1 MKKQVKYVF
10 ITGGVVSSLG
20 KGVTS
25 ASLALLLK
33 SRGYRV
39 FMQKLDPYLNV
50 DPGTMSPY
58 QHGEVFVTDDG
69 AETDLDLGHYERF
82 AGVTCSKASNYTSG
96 RIYSAVLAR
105 ERAGGYLGGTVQVVP
120 HITDEIKAAIRSAG
134 EAHGD
139 EPAPD
144 IVLCEI
150 GGVSGD
156 IESLPFLEAARQFR
170 FEEGEENTCFVH
182 LTLVPYLKA
191 AGELKTKPS
200 QHSVGMLR
208 NIGIIPDILVCRT
221 EMTIPEEHLKKLA
234 MFCNVKRECVIE
246 EKDVA
251 DSVYAVPRELR
262 EQGLDEQVLRQ
273 VRLDLWPIKHTVWDT
288 LVRKA
293 TQPKKRC
300 RIALVGKYISIRD
313 AYKSVH
319 EALQHAGMAN
329 DCKVEVVPI
338 EAEEFHDLFKRVG
351 VKSSSSRKVANN
363 SSLELQLKTPTNSID
378 GILVPGG
385 FGARGVE
392 GKIAAIKYARE
403 KKIPFL
409 GICLGMQCTVIE
421 YARDV
426 LGWKDANSTEFDENT
441 THPVIDLMEE
451 QRGVTQKGGTMR
463 LGAYPCVLKK
473 DSLADKLYSHKEHKE
488 HKVFVDF
495 ASFAA
500 KNTTVISERHRHRYE
515 FANDTKAQKAI
526 EAAGLVASG
535 LSPDGK
541 LVEIVELPGHPYF
554 IAAQFHPEFKSRPTI
569 PHPLFNG
576 LVKAALKNGKRGTGN
591 GERIPRA
598 KRVAE
603 GDALAGVGTGKRE

>member
-1 MKKQVKYVF
+1 MNKPVKYIF

-33 SRGYRV
+33 SRGYNV

-82 AGVTCSKASNYTSG
+82 AGVTCTKASNFTSG

-134 EAHGD
+134 AHD
-139 EPAPD
+139 CD

-170 FEEGEENTCFVH
+170 FEEGAENTCFVH

-200 QHSVGMLR
+200 QHSVGQLR

-221 EMTIPEEHLKKLA
+221 EMPIPEEHMQKLA

-246 EKDVA
+246 EQDVT

-262 EQGLDEQVLRQ
+262 KQGLDEQVLRQ
-273 VRLDLWPIKHTVWDT
+273 LHLDIWPVKHTVWDS

-293 TQPKKRC
+293 TTPRKRC
-300 RIALVGKYISIRD
+300 RIALVGKYIAIRD
-313 AYKSVH
+313 AYKSIH
-319 EALQHAGMAN
+319 EALQHAGMAK
-329 DCKVEVVPI
+329 DCRVEVVPM
-338 EAEEFHDLFKRVG
+338 EAEELADAKGRTGNGKLLNG
-351 VKSSSSRKVANN
+351 
-363 SSLELQLKTPTNSID
+363 ID

-385 FGARGVE
+385 FGSRGVE
-392 GKIAAIKYARE
+392 GKIAAIRYARE
-403 KKIPFL
+403 RKIPFL

-426 LGWKDANSTEFDENT
+426 LGWEDANSTEFNEQT
-441 THPVIDLMEE
+441 THPVVDLMEE
-451 QRGVTQKGGTMR
+451 QRGITQKGGTMR
-463 LGAYPCVLKK
+463 LGAYPCVLRKGT
-473 DSLADKLYSHKEHKE
+473 LAAKLYGETN
-488 HKVFVDF
+488 V
-495 ASFAA
+495 
-500 KNTTVISERHRHRYE
+500 SERHRHRYE
-515 FANDTKAQKAI
+515 LAYDSDARRDL
-526 EAAGLVASG
+526 EAAGLRVSG
-535 LSPDGK
+535 TSPDGR
-541 LVEIVELPGHPYF
+541 LVEIVELPSHPYF
-554 IAAQFHPEFKSRPTI
+554 VACQFHPEFKSRPTA

-576 LVKAALKNGKRGTGN
+576 LVSAALKARQA
-591 GERIPRA
+591 RSRA
-598 KRVAE
+598 MKGRSP
-603 GDALAGVGTGKRE
+603 

>member
-1 MKKQVKYVF
+1 MAKYVF

-82 AGVTCSKASNYTSG
+82 AGVTCTKASNFTSG

-120 HITDEIKAAIRSAG
+120 HVTDEIKVAIRSAG

-170 FEEGEENTCFVH
+170 FEAGAENTCFVH
-182 LTLVPYLKA
+182 LTLVPYLRA

-200 QHSVGMLR
+200 QHSVGQLR
-208 NIGIIPDILVCRT
+208 AIGIIPDILVCRT
-221 EMTIPEEHLKKLA
+221 ERAIPPEHLDKLA
-234 MFCNVKRECVIE
+234 LFCNVCRECVIE

-251 DSVYAVPRELR
+251 ESVYAVPRELR
-262 EQGLDEQVLRQ
+262 EQGLDEQVLHQ
-273 VRLDLWPIKHTVWDT
+273 LRLDIWPIRHTVWDT

-293 TQPKKRC
+293 TQPKRAC
-300 RIALVGKYISIRD
+300 RIALVGKYVAVRD

-319 EALQHAGMAN
+319 EALQHAGMAR
-329 DCKVEVVPI
+329 DARVEVVPI
-338 EAEEFHDLFKRVG
+338 EAET
-351 VKSSSSRKVANN
+351 
-363 SSLELQLKTPTNSID
+363 LEGRSGAAAAARRALADFD

-385 FGARGVE
+385 FGSRGVE
-392 GKIAAIKYARE
+392 GKIAAIRYARE
-403 KKIPFL
+403 HKVPLL
-409 GICLGMQCTVIE
+409 GICLGMQCAVIE
-421 YARDV
+421 FARHV
-426 LGWKDANSTEFDENT
+426 AGWEDANSTEFDPAT
-441 THPVIDLMEE
+441 KHPVIDLMES

-463 LGAYPCVLKK
+463 LGAYPCLL
-473 DSLADKLYSHKEHKE
+473 SAGSR
-488 HKVFVDF
+488 
-495 ASFAA
+495 AA
-500 KNTTVISERHRHRYE
+500 RAYGKQAQCRMLNAECRMAGKSSGKAFSIQHSELCISERHRHRYE
-515 FANDTKAQKAI
+515 LAMDSEARRAL
-526 EAAGLVASG
+526 EAAGLRVSG
-535 LSPDGK
+535 VSPDGS
-541 LVEIVELPGHPYF
+541 LAEVVELPGHPYF
-554 IAAQFHPEFKSRPTI
+554 VACQFHPEFKSRPTA
-569 PHPLFNG
+569 PHPLFLG
-576 LVKAALKNGKRGTGN
+576 LVTAALARA
-591 GERIPRA
+591 PRTPRRSA
-598 KRVAE
+598 SGR
-603 GDALAGVGTGKRE
+603 RRS

>member
-1 MKKQVKYVF
+1 MSKQVKYVF

-20 KGVTS
+20 KGITS

-33 SRGYRV
+33 SRGYSV

-50 DPGTMSPY
+50 DPGTMSPF

-82 AGVTCSKASNYTSG
+82 AGVTCSKASNFTSG
-96 RIYSAVLAR
+96 RIYSAVLAK

-120 HITDEIKAAIRSAG
+120 HITDEIKAAIRLAG
-134 EAHGD
+134 AGGGLPRA
-139 EPAPD
+139 EPPD

-170 FEEGEENTCFVH
+170 FEEGSENTCFVH

-200 QHSVGMLR
+200 QHSVGQLR

-221 EMTIPEEHLKKLA
+221 EHPIPKEHLEKLA
-234 MFCNVKRECVIE
+234 LFCNVKRECVIE
-246 EKDVA
+246 EKDVT

-262 EQGLDEQVLRQ
+262 QQNLDEQVLKQ
-273 VRLDLWPIKHTVWDT
+273 LHLDIWPVKHTVWDT

-293 TQPKKRC
+293 TTPKRRC

-319 EALQHAGMAN
+319 EALQHAGMAKN
-329 DCKVEVVPI
+329 CKVEVVPI
-338 EAEEFHDLFKRVG
+338 EAEDLLATKNAG
-351 VKSSSSRKVANN
+351 DA
-363 SSLELQLKTPTNSID
+363 KTGKKPCSPCDLCGKKMSNID

-392 GKIAAIKYARE
+392 GKIAAIRYARE
-403 KKIPFL
+403 HKIPFL

-426 LGWKDANSTEFDENT
+426 LGWADANSTEFDET
-441 THPVIDLMEE
+441 TEHPVIDLMEE
-451 QRGVTQKGGTMR
+451 QRGITQKGGTMR

-473 DSLADKLYSHKEHKE
+473 GTLAAKLYGTDK
-488 HKVFVDF
+488 
-495 ASFAA
+495 
-500 KNTTVISERHRHRYE
+500 ISERHRHRYE
-515 FANDTKAQKAI
+515 LAYDSDGRAALA
-526 EAAGLVASG
+526 AAGLDVSG
-535 LSPDGK
+535 VSPDGK
-541 LVEIVELPGHPYF
+541 LVEVVELPQTRHPYF
-554 IAAQFHPEFKSRPTI
+554 IASQFHPEFKSRPTA
-569 PHPLFNG
+569 PHPLFVG
-576 LVKAALKNGKRGTGN
+576 LVAAALNAG
-591 GERIPRA
+591 RA
-598 KRVAE
+598 
-603 GDALAGVGTGKRE
+603 

>member
-170 FEEGEENTCFVH
+170 FEEGNENTCFVH

-293 TQPKKRC
+293 TQPKRRC

-329 DCKVEVVPI
+329 DCKVDVVPI
-338 EAEEFHDLFKRVG
+338 EAEELLAAKNAESAKISLNPTRRPQSLCGLCDLCGK
-351 VKSSSSRKVANN
+351 KLSN
-363 SSLELQLKTPTNSID
+363 ID

-385 FGARGVE
+385 FGSRGVE

-426 LGWKDANSTEFDENT
+426 LGWDDANSTEFDENT

-535 LSPDGK
+535 LSPGGK

-554 IAAQFHPEFKSRPTI
+554 IASQFHPEFKSRPTI

-576 LVKAALKNGKRGTGN
+576 LVKAALKGK
-591 GERIPRA
+591 
-598 KRVAE
+598 K
-603 GDALAGVGTGKRE
+603 K

>member
-20 KGVTS
+20 KGITS

-33 SRGYRV
+33 SRGYKV

-82 AGVTCSKASNYTSG
+82 AGVTCTKASNYTSG

-134 EAHGD
+134 EHD
-139 EPAPD
+139 CD

-170 FEEGEENTCFVH
+170 FEVGSENACFVH

-200 QHSVGMLR
+200 QHSVGQLR

-221 EMTIPEEHLKKLA
+221 EMTIPEEHLQKLA
-234 MFCNVKRECVIE
+234 LFCNVKRECVIE
-246 EKDVA
+246 EKDVT

-262 EQGLDEQVLRQ
+262 KQGLDEQVLRHLH
-273 VRLDLWPIKHTVWDT
+273 LDIWPIKHTVWDT

-293 TQPKKRC
+293 TQPKKKC
-300 RIALVGKYISIRD
+300 RIALVGKYIAIRD
-313 AYKSVH
+313 AYKSIH
-319 EALQHAGMAN
+319 EALQHAGMAK

-338 EAEEFHDLFKRVG
+338 EAEELLSAKNADSGK
-351 VKSSSSRKVANN
+351 K
-363 SSLELQLKTPTNSID
+363 LKDVD

-385 FGARGVE
+385 FGSRGVE

-403 KKIPFL
+403 HKIPFL

-426 LGWKDANSTEFDENT
+426 LGWKDANSTEFDEHT

-451 QRGVTQKGGTMR
+451 QRGITQKGGTMR

-473 DSLADKLYSHKEHKE
+473 GTLADKLYSRK
-488 HKVFVDF
+488 DNS
-495 ASFAA
+495 ASSASLRLCV
-500 KNTTVISERHRHRYE
+500 KNTDSATISERHRHRYE
-515 FANDTKAQKAI
+515 LAYDGAAREEL
-526 EAAGLVASG
+526 EAKGLNVSG

-541 LVEIVELPGHPYF
+541 LVEIVELPQAKHPYF
-554 IAAQFHPEFKSRPTI
+554 IACQFHPEFKSRPTA
-569 PHPLFNG
+569 PHPLFLG
-576 LVKAALKNGKRGTGN
+576 LVTAALKGKT
-591 GERIPRA
+591 
-598 KRVAE
+598 K
-603 GDALAGVGTGKRE
+603 

>member
-1 MKKQVKYVF
+1 MAKYVF

-82 AGVTCSKASNYTSG
+82 AGVTCTKASNFTSG

-120 HITDEIKAAIRSAG
+120 HVTDEIKAAIRSAG

-170 FEEGEENTCFVH
+170 FEAGAENTCFVH

-200 QHSVGMLR
+200 QHSVGQLR
-208 NIGIIPDILVCRT
+208 AIGIIPDILVCRT
-221 EMTIPEEHLKKLA
+221 ERTIPPEHLDKLA
-234 MFCNVKRECVIE
+234 LFCNVRRECVIE

-251 DSVYAVPRELR
+251 ESVYAVPRELR
-262 EQGLDEQVLRQ
+262 EQGLDEQVLHQ
-273 VRLDLWPIKHTVWDT
+273 LRLDIWPIRHTVWDT

-293 TQPKKRC
+293 TQPKRAC
-300 RIALVGKYISIRD
+300 RIALVGKYVAVRD

-319 EALQHAGMAN
+319 EALQHAGMAR
-329 DCKVEVVPI
+329 DARVEVVPI
-338 EAEEFHDLFKRVG
+338 EAETLCPSAAENAKNTKNALR
-351 VKSSSSRKVANN
+351 
-363 SSLELQLKTPTNSID
+363 SLRPLRRNADAAARILAPFD

-385 FGARGVE
+385 FGSRGVE
-392 GKIAAIKYARE
+392 GKIAAIRYARE
-403 KKIPFL
+403 HKVPLL
-409 GICLGMQCTVIE
+409 GICLGMQCAVIE
-421 YARDV
+421 CSRDL
-426 LGWKDANSTEFDENT
+426 LGWTDANSTEFDPAT
-441 THPVIDLMEE
+441 KHPVIDLMES

-463 LGAYPCVLKK
+463 LGAYPCLL
-473 DSLADKLYSHKEHKE
+473 SAGSR
-488 HKVFVDF
+488 
-495 ASFAA
+495 AA
-500 KNTTVISERHRHRYE
+500 RAYGKQAQCRMLNAECRMAGKSSGKAFSIQHSEFCISERHRHRYE
-515 FANDTKAQKAI
+515 LAMDSEARKAL
-526 EAAGLVASG
+526 EAAGLRVSG
-535 LSPDGK
+535 VSPDGS
-541 LVEIVELPGHPYF
+541 LAEIIELPGHPYF
-554 IAAQFHPEFKSRPTI
+554 IACQFHPEFKSRPTA
-569 PHPLFNG
+569 PHPLFLG
-576 LVKAALKNGKRGTGN
+576 LVTAALARKGAAR
-591 GERIPRA
+591 
-598 KRVAE
+598 
-603 GDALAGVGTGKRE
+603 GVGRAGSR

>member
-329 DCKVEVVPI
+329 DCKVEVKPI
-338 EAEEFHDLFKRVG
+338 EAEEIINHEIHKIHEKGSKLSCGSCISWFK
-351 VKSSSSRKVANN
+351 
-363 SSLELQLKTPTNSID
+363 TID

-385 FGARGVE
+385 FGSRGVE

-451 QRGVTQKGGTMR
+451 QRGITQKGGTMR

-473 DSLADKLYSHKEHKE
+473 DSLASKLYGTTKHTKYTKEGSAISCDSCISWLKG
-488 HKVFVDF
+488 
-495 ASFAA
+495 AP
-500 KNTTVISERHRHRYE
+500 VISERHRHRYE
-515 FANDTKAQKAI
+515 LAYNSAARAALEK
-526 EAAGLVASG
+526 AGLKVSG
-535 LSPDGK
+535 TSPDGK
-541 LVEIVELPGHPYF
+541 LVEIVELPQSKHPYF
-554 IAAQFHPEFKSRPTI
+554 IAGQFHPEFKSRPTI

-576 LVKAALKNGKRGTGN
+576 LVKAALRNGKRGMGN
-591 GERIPRA
+591 VSPERSESPKA
-598 KRVAE
+598 MP
-603 GDALAGVGTGKRE
+603 

>member
-20 KGVTS
+20 KGITS

-82 AGVTCSKASNYTSG
+82 AGVTCTKASNYTSG

-120 HITDEIKAAIRSAG
+120 HITDEIKAAIRSGGSQFTATADAQ
-134 EAHGD
+134 ERV
-139 EPAPD
+139 PPD

-170 FEEGEENTCFVH
+170 FEEGVENTCFVH

-221 EMTIPEEHLKKLA
+221 EMPIPEEHKQKLA
-234 MFCNVKRECVIE
+234 LFCNVKRECVIE
-246 EKDVA
+246 EQDVT

-262 EQGLDEQVLRQ
+262 KQGLDEQVLRQ
-273 VRLDLWPIKHTVWDT
+273 LHLDIWPVKHTVWDS
-288 LVRKA
+288 LVKKA
-293 TQPKKRC
+293 TQPKKKC

-313 AYKSVH
+313 AYKSIH

-329 DCKVEVVPI
+329 DCKVEVMPI
-338 EAEEFHDLFKRVG
+338 EAEDLLTQRHRDTE
-351 VKSSSSRKVANN
+351 VKAKHLRDSVP
-363 SSLELQLKTPTNSID
+363 LCLKTVD
-378 GILVPGG
+378 GIIVPGG
-385 FGARGVE
+385 FGSRGVE

-403 KKIPFL
+403 HKIPFL

-421 YARDV
+421 YARDA
-426 LGWKDANSTEFDENT
+426 LGWKDANSTEFDEQT

-451 QRGVTQKGGTMR
+451 QRGITQKGGTMR
-463 LGAYPCVLKK
+463 LGAYPCVLKAG
-473 DSLADKLYSHKEHKE
+473 SLAAKLYAGGARSGATKPSSGR
-488 HKVFVDF
+488 
-495 ASFAA
+495 AGARPSP
-500 KNTTVISERHRHRYE
+500 TISERHRHRYE
-515 FANDTKAQKAI
+515 FANGTDVQRAI
-526 EAAGLVASG
+526 ESAGLAASG

-541 LVEIVELPGHPYF
+541 LVEVVELPQAAHPYF
-554 IAAQFHPEFKSRPTI
+554 IACQFHPEFKSRPTA

-576 LVKAALKNGKRGTGN
+576 LVKAALKGKR
-591 GERIPRA
+591 
-598 KRVAE
+598 K
-603 GDALAGVGTGKRE
+603 

>member
-1 MKKQVKYVF
+1 MIFVNFVAKTDMKKQVKYVF

-20 KGVTS
+20 KGITS

-33 SRGYRV
+33 SRGYKV

-82 AGVTCSKASNYTSG
+82 ADVTCTKASNFTSG

-120 HITDEIKAAIRSAG
+120 HITDEIKAAIRFAG
-134 EAHGD
+134 SGGGLGE
-139 EPAPD
+139 ENLPD

-170 FEEGEENTCFVH
+170 FEEGAENTCFVH

-221 EMTIPEEHLKKLA
+221 EMPIPEEHMQKLA

-262 EQGLDEQVLRQ
+262 KQGLDEQVLRQ
-273 VRLDLWPIKHTVWDT
+273 LHLDIWPVKHTVWDT

-293 TQPKKRC
+293 TQPKKHC

-313 AYKSVH
+313 AYKSIH
-319 EALQHAGMAN
+319 EALQHAGMEN

-338 EAEEFHDLFKRVG
+338 EAEELLATKNTKDTKKDLC
-351 VKSSSSRKVANN
+351 
-363 SSLELQLKTPTNSID
+363 ELCDLCGKTLKDID

-385 FGARGVE
+385 FGSRGVE
-392 GKIAAIKYARE
+392 GKVAAIKYARE

-441 THPVIDLMEE
+441 THPVIDLMDE

-473 DSLADKLYSHKEHKE
+473 GSLASKLYGSTKY
-488 HKVFVDF
+488 
-495 ASFAA
+495 A
-500 KNTTVISERHRHRYE
+500 KDTKGAPVISERHRHRYE
-515 FANDTKAQKAI
+515 LAYGGEARKEL
-526 EAAGLVASG
+526 EAAGLHVSG

-554 IAAQFHPEFKSRPTI
+554 IACQFHPEFKSRPTA
-569 PHPLFNG
+569 PHPLFTG
-576 LVKAALKNGKRGTGN
+576 LVAAALKGKR
-591 GERIPRA
+591 
-598 KRVAE
+598 K
-603 GDALAGVGTGKRE
+603 

>member
-1 MKKQVKYVF
+1 MNKQVKYVF

-20 KGVTS
+20 KGITS
-25 ASLALLLK
+25 ASLALLLE
-33 SRGYRV
+33 SRGYKV

-82 AGVTCSKASNYTSG
+82 AGVTCTKSSNYTSG

-120 HITDEIKAAIRSAG
+120 HVTDEIKAAIRAAGMGGPTSVSATVG
-134 EAHGD
+134 T
-139 EPAPD
+139 EPDPPD

-156 IESLPFLEAARQFR
+156 IESLPFLEAVRQFR
-170 FEEGEENTCFVH
+170 FEEGADNTCFVH
-182 LTLVPYLKA
+182 LTLVPYLRA

-200 QHSVGMLR
+200 QHSVGQLR

-221 EMTIPEEHLKKLA
+221 ERAIPEEHRRKLA
-234 MFCNVKRECVIE
+234 LFCNVRPERVIE
-246 EKDVA
+246 EKDVT

-262 EQGLDEQVLRQ
+262 LQRLDEEVLRQ
-273 VRLDLWPIKHTVWDT
+273 LHLDVRPITHTVWDT

-293 TQPKKRC
+293 TKPKRSC
-300 RIALVGKYISIRD
+300 RIALVGKYIAIRD

-319 EALQHAGMAN
+319 EALHHAGMAH

-338 EAEEFHDLFKRVG
+338 EAEEILTQRRRGAEGLRD
-351 VKSSSSRKVANN
+351 
-363 SSLELQLKTPTNSID
+363 ID
-378 GILVPGG
+378 GIIVPGG
-385 FGARGVE
+385 FGSRGVE
-392 GKIAAIKYARE
+392 GKIAAIRFARE
-403 KKIPFL
+403 RKIPFL

-426 LGWKDANSTEFDENT
+426 LGWTDANSTEFDDKT
-441 THPVIDLMEE
+441 AHPVIDLMEE

-463 LGAYPCVLKK
+463 LGAYPCILKK
-473 DSLADKLYSHKEHKE
+473 GTLAAKLYG
-488 HKVFVDF
+488 
-495 ASFAA
+495 A
-500 KNTTVISERHRHRYE
+500 TQISERHRHRYE
-515 FANDTKAQKAI
+515 LAYDSNGRASLA
-526 EAAGLVASG
+526 AAGLCVSG

-541 LVEIVELPGHPYF
+541 LVEIVELPQTKHPYF
-554 IAAQFHPEFKSRPTI
+554 IACQFHPEFKSRPTA
-569 PHPLFNG
+569 PHPLFKG
-576 LVKAALKNGKRGTGN
+576 LVKAALTFHTQR
-591 GERIPRA
+591 ER
-598 KRVAE
+598 KE
-603 GDALAGVGTGKRE
+603 K

>member
-20 KGVTS
+20 KGITS

-33 SRGYRV
+33 SRGYKV

-82 AGVTCSKASNYTSG
+82 AGVSCTKASNYTSG
-96 RIYSAVLAR
+96 RIYSAVLSR

-134 EAHGD
+134 EHD
-139 EPAPD
+139 CD

-170 FEEGEENTCFVH
+170 FEEGSENTCFVH

-200 QHSVGMLR
+200 QHSVGQLR
-208 NIGIIPDILVCRT
+208 AIGIIPDILVCRT
-221 EMTIPEEHLKKLA
+221 EMTIPQEHLDKLA

-246 EKDVA
+246 EKDVT

-262 EQGLDEQVLRQ
+262 KQGLDEQVLRQ
-273 VRLDLWPIKHTVWDT
+273 LHLDIWPVKHTVWDT

-293 TQPKKRC
+293 TQPKRKC
-300 RIALVGKYISIRD
+300 RIALVGKYIAIRD
-313 AYKSVH
+313 AYKSIH
-319 EALQHAGMAN
+319 EALQHAGMAK

-338 EAEEFHDLFKRVG
+338 EAEELVPSAECLVPSAECRVPSAECLVPSAKAKRQAPSTKHQAPSTKHQALG
-351 VKSSSSRKVANN
+351 
-363 SSLELQLKTPTNSID
+363 TID

-385 FGARGVE
+385 FGSRGVE

-403 KKIPFL
+403 HKIPFL

-426 LGWKDANSTEFDENT
+426 LGWTDANSTEFDEST
-441 THPVIDLMEE
+441 AHPVIDLMEE

-463 LGAYPCVLKK
+463 LGAYPCALKK
-473 DSLADKLYSHKEHKE
+473 GSLAAKLYKE
-488 HKVFVDF
+488 
-495 ASFAA
+495 A
-500 KNTTVISERHRHRYE
+500 NISERHRHRYE
-515 FANDTKAQKAI
+515 FANGSEEQKAI
-526 EAAGLVASG
+526 EAAGLKVCG
-535 LSPDGK
+535 TSPDGK
-541 LVEIVELPGHPYF
+541 LVEIVELPKHPYF
-554 IAAQFHPEFKSRPTI
+554 IACQFHPEFKSRPTA
-569 PHPLFNG
+569 PHPLFVG
-576 LVKAALKNGKRGTGN
+576 LVSAALRH
-591 GERIPRA
+591 R
-598 KRVAE
+598 
-603 GDALAGVGTGKRE
+603 

>member
-1 MKKQVKYVF
+1 MSKYVF

-82 AGVTCSKASNYTSG
+82 AGVTCTKASNFTSG

-120 HITDEIKAAIRSAG
+120 HVTDEIKAAIRSAG

-170 FEEGEENTCFVH
+170 FEAGAENTCFVH

-200 QHSVGMLR
+200 QHSVGQLR
-208 NIGIIPDILVCRT
+208 AIGIIPDILVCRT
-221 EMTIPEEHLKKLA
+221 ERAIPPEHLDKLA
-234 MFCNVKRECVIE
+234 LFCNVRRECVIE

-251 DSVYAVPRELR
+251 ESVYGVPRELR
-262 EQGLDEQVLRQ
+262 EQGLDEQVLHQ
-273 VRLDLWPIKHTVWDT
+273 LRLDIWPIRHTVWDT

-293 TQPKKRC
+293 TQPKRAC
-300 RIALVGKYISIRD
+300 RIALVGKYVAVRD

-319 EALQHAGMAN
+319 EALQHAGMAR
-329 DCKVEVVPI
+329 DARVEVVPI
-338 EAEEFHDLFKRVG
+338 EAET
-351 VKSSSSRKVANN
+351 
-363 SSLELQLKTPTNSID
+363 LEGRGGAAAAARRALADFD

-385 FGARGVE
+385 FGSRGVE
-392 GKIAAIKYARE
+392 GKIAAIRYARE
-403 KKIPFL
+403 HKVPLL
-409 GICLGMQCTVIE
+409 GICLGMQCAVIE
-421 YARDV
+421 CSRDL
-426 LGWKDANSTEFDENT
+426 LGWADANSTEFDPAT
-441 THPVIDLMEE
+441 KHPVIDLMES

-463 LGAYPCVLKK
+463 LGAYPCVLRKG
-473 DSLADKLYSHKEHKE
+473 SLAAKLYGP
-488 HKVFVDF
+488 
-495 ASFAA
+495 ASSRSSLV
-500 KNTTVISERHRHRYE
+500 TRHSSLTVSERHRHRYE
-515 FANDTKAQKAI
+515 LAMDSEARKAL
-526 EAAGLVASG
+526 EAAGLRVSG
-535 LSPDGK
+535 VSPDGS
-541 LVEIVELPGHPYF
+541 LAEVVELPGHPYF
-554 IAAQFHPEFKSRPTI
+554 IACQFHPEFKSRPTA
-569 PHPLFNG
+569 PHPLFLG
-576 LVKAALKNGKRGTGN
+576 LVTAALARA
-591 GERIPRA
+591 PRA
-598 KRVAE
+598 PRRSAS
-603 GDALAGVGTGKRE
+603 GRRRS

>member
-20 KGVTS
+20 KGITS

-33 SRGYRV
+33 SRGYKV

-82 AGVTCSKASNYTSG
+82 AGVTCTKASNFTSG

-105 ERAGGYLGGTVQVVP
+105 EREGGYLGGTVQVVP

-134 EAHGD
+134 EHD
-139 EPAPD
+139 CD

-170 FEEGEENTCFVH
+170 FEAGYDNTCFVH
-182 LTLVPYLKA
+182 LTLVPFLKA

-221 EMTIPEEHLKKLA
+221 EMPIPEEHMQKLA

-246 EKDVA
+246 EKDVT

-262 EQGLDEQVLRQ
+262 KQGLDEQVLRQ
-273 VRLDLWPIKHTVWDT
+273 LHLDIWPIKHTVWDS

-313 AYKSVH
+313 AYKSIH
-319 EALQHAGMAN
+319 EALQHAGMEK

-338 EAEEFHDLFKRVG
+338 EAEELTSG
-351 VKSSSSRKVANN
+351 VFECLSSECLSRKGEKHKTQKLKN
-363 SSLELQLKTPTNSID
+363 SKTQKLKEVD

-385 FGARGVE
+385 FGSRGVE

-403 KKIPFL
+403 HKVPFL

-421 YARDV
+421 YARNV

-451 QRGVTQKGGTMR
+451 QRGITQKGGTMR
-463 LGAYPCVLKK
+463 LGAYPCVLRKG
-473 DSLADKLYSHKEHKE
+473 SLADKLYSRKGNS
-488 HKVFVDF
+488 
-495 ASFAA
+495 ASSASLRLCV
-500 KNTTVISERHRHRYE
+500 KNTDSATISERHRHRYE
-515 FANDTKAQKAI
+515 LAYDGEARKEL
-526 EAAGLVASG
+526 EAAGLKVG
-535 LSPDGK
+535 GVSPDGK

-554 IAAQFHPEFKSRPTI
+554 IACQFHPEFKSRPTE
-569 PHPLFNG
+569 PHPLFVG
-576 LVKAALKNGKRGTGN
+576 LVSAALKKR
-591 GERIPRA
+591 
-598 KRVAE
+598 
-603 GDALAGVGTGKRE
+603 

>member
-20 KGVTS
+20 KGITS

-33 SRGYRV
+33 SRGYKV

-105 ERAGGYLGGTVQVVP
+105 EREGGYLGGTVQVVP
-120 HITDEIKAAIRSAG
+120 HITDEIKSAIRSAG
-134 EAHGD
+134 EHD
-139 EPAPD
+139 CD

-170 FEEGEENTCFVH
+170 FEEGAENTCFVH

-221 EMTIPEEHLKKLA
+221 EMTIPEEHLQKLA

-262 EQGLDEQVLRQ
+262 QQGLDEQVLKQ
-273 VRLDLWPIKHTVWDT
+273 LHLDIWPIKHTVWDT

-293 TQPKKRC
+293 TKPKREC
-300 RIALVGKYISIRD
+300 TIALVGKYISIRD

-329 DCKVEVVPI
+329 DARVRVVPI
-338 EAEEFHDLFKRVG
+338 EAEEFEKDLCDSAPLR
-351 VKSSSSRKVANN
+351 
-363 SSLELQLKTPTNSID
+363 ELKNID

-385 FGARGVE
+385 FGSRGVE
-392 GKIAAIKYARE
+392 GKIAAIRYARE

-426 LGWKDANSTEFDENT
+426 LGWKDANSTEFDEKT
-441 THPVIDLMEE
+441 SHPVIDLMEE

-473 DSLADKLYSHKEHKE
+473 GSLAAKLYGQSE
-488 HKVFVDF
+488 
-495 ASFAA
+495 
-500 KNTTVISERHRHRYE
+500 ISERHRHRYE
-515 FANDTKAQKAI
+515 LDNCGEARKAL
-526 EAAGLVASG
+526 EAAGLSVSG
-535 LSPDGK
+535 VSPDGK
-541 LVEIVELPGHPYF
+541 LVEIVELRDHPYF
-554 IAAQFHPEFKSRPTI
+554 IASQFHPEFKSRPTA

-576 LVKAALKNGKRGTGN
+576 LVKAALKKVGK
-591 GERIPRA
+591 
-598 KRVAE
+598 
-603 GDALAGVGTGKRE
+603 

>member
-20 KGVTS
+20 KGITS

-33 SRGYRV
+33 SRGYKV

-82 AGVTCSKASNYTSG
+82 AGVTCTKASNYTSG

-105 ERAGGYLGGTVQVVP
+105 EREGGYLGGTVQVVP

-134 EAHGD
+134 EHD
-139 EPAPD
+139 CD

-170 FEEGEENTCFVH
+170 FEEGYDNTCFVH

-221 EMTIPEEHLKKLA
+221 EMPIPEEHMQKLA

-246 EKDVA
+246 EKDVT

-262 EQGLDEQVLRQ
+262 KQGLDEQVLRQ
-273 VRLDLWPIKHTVWDT
+273 LHLDIWPIKHTVWDT

-313 AYKSVH
+313 AYKSIH
-319 EALQHAGMAN
+319 EALQHAGMEK

-338 EAEEFHDLFKRVG
+338 EAEELESATRAESTKHGPRTTNRESPFKG
-351 VKSSSSRKVANN
+351 
-363 SSLELQLKTPTNSID
+363 ID

-385 FGARGVE
+385 FGSRGVE

-403 KKIPFL
+403 HKIPFL

-451 QRGVTQKGGTMR
+451 QRGITRKGGTMR

-473 DSLADKLYSHKEHKE
+473 GSLASKLYREE
-488 HKVFVDF
+488 
-495 ASFAA
+495 
-500 KNTTVISERHRHRYE
+500 NISERHRHRYE
-515 FANDTKAQKAI
+515 LAYDSEARKEL
-526 EAAGLVASG
+526 EAAGLKVG
-535 LSPDGK
+535 GISPDGK

-554 IAAQFHPEFKSRPTI
+554 IACQFHPEFKSRPTD
-569 PHPLFNG
+569 PHPLFVG
-576 LVKAALKNGKRGTGN
+576 LVSAALKKH
-591 GERIPRA
+591 
-598 KRVAE
+598 
-603 GDALAGVGTGKRE
+603 

>member
-20 KGVTS
+20 KGITS

-33 SRGYRV
+33 SRGSKV

-82 AGVTCSKASNYTSG
+82 AGVTCTKASNFTSG

-134 EAHGD
+134 EHD
-139 EPAPD
+139 CD

-170 FEEGEENTCFVH
+170 FEEGFDNTCFVH

-200 QHSVGMLR
+200 QHSVGQLR

-221 EMTIPEEHLKKLA
+221 EMTIPEEHLQKLA
-234 MFCNVKRECVIE
+234 MFCNVRRECVIE
-246 EKDVA
+246 EKDVT

-262 EQGLDEQVLRQ
+262 QQGLDEQVLRQ
-273 VRLDLWPIKHTVWDT
+273 LHLDIWPIKHTVWDT

-293 TQPKKRC
+293 TQPKHRC

-319 EALQHAGMAN
+319 EALQHAGMAK

-338 EAEEFHDLFKRVG
+338 EAEELETIQNEINHVEHVEHVGAKR
-351 VKSSSSRKVANN
+351 KSNLHVSTCSTRLNN
-363 SSLELQLKTPTNSID
+363 QLDKID

-385 FGARGVE
+385 FGSRGVE

-403 KKIPFL
+403 RKIPFL

-426 LGWKDANSTEFDENT
+426 LGWKDANSTEFDEKT
-441 THPVIDLMEE
+441 SHPVIDLMED
-451 QRGVTQKGGTMR
+451 QRGITQKGGTMR
-463 LGAYPCVLKK
+463 LGAYPCVLRKG
-473 DSLADKLYSHKEHKE
+473 SLASKLYGTT
-488 HKVFVDF
+488 
-495 ASFAA
+495 
-500 KNTTVISERHRHRYE
+500 KNTKDTKENCALSCDSCISWLKGAPVISERHRHRYE
-515 FANDTKAQKAI
+515 FAYEGEAREKM
-526 EAAGLVASG
+526 EAAGLRVSG
-535 LSPDGK
+535 VSPNGK
-541 LVEIVELPGHPYF
+541 LVEVVELEKHPYF
-554 IAAQFHPEFKSRPTI
+554 VACQFHPEFKSRPTA
-569 PHPLFNG
+569 PHPLFLG
-576 LVKAALKNGKRGTGN
+576 LVSAALRGK
-591 GERIPRA
+591 
-598 KRVAE
+598 
-603 GDALAGVGTGKRE
+603 GK

>member
-20 KGVTS
+20 KGITS

-120 HITDEIKAAIRSAG
+120 HITDEIKSAIHSAG
-134 EAHGD
+134 EPHGD

-246 EKDVA
+246 EKDVT

-262 EQGLDEQVLRQ
+262 DQGL
-273 VRLDLWPIKHTVWDT
+273 WDS

-293 TQPKKRC
+293 TQPKREC
-300 RIALVGKYISIRD
+300 TIALVGKYISIRD
-313 AYKSVH
+313 AYKSIH

-329 DCKVEVVPI
+329 DCKVNVVPI
-338 EAEEFHDLFKRVG
+338 EAEDLLATKDT
-351 VKSSSSRKVANN
+351 KSTKKKDEEKNLCDLCV
-363 SSLELQLKTPTNSID
+363 LCGKKLKDVD

-385 FGARGVE
+385 FGSRGVE

-426 LGWKDANSTEFDENT
+426 LGWKDANSTEFDEKT
-441 THPVIDLMEE
+441 AHPVIDLMEE
-451 QRGVTQKGGTMR
+451 QRGITQKGGTMR
-463 LGAYPCVLKK
+463 LGAYPCVLKTG
-473 DSLADKLYSHKEHKE
+473 SLAEKLYCHKGHKD
-488 HKVFVDF
+488 HKAFVE
-495 ASFAA
+495 
-500 KNTTVISERHRHRYE
+500 TMISERHRHRYE
-515 FANDTKAQKAI
+515 FANGAKAQQAI

-554 IAAQFHPEFKSRPTI
+554 IASQFHPEFKSRPTA

-576 LVKAALKNGKRGTGN
+576 LVKAALKGKR
-591 GERIPRA
+591 
-598 KRVAE
+598 K
-603 GDALAGVGTGKRE
+603 

>member
-33 SRGYRV
+33 SRGYKV

-82 AGVTCSKASNYTSG
+82 AGVTCTKASNYTSG

-134 EAHGD
+134 EGGGREATD
-139 EPAPD
+139 LPD

-170 FEEGEENTCFVH
+170 FEEGAENTCFVH

-221 EMTIPEEHLKKLA
+221 EMPIPEEHKQKLA
-234 MFCNVKRECVIE
+234 LFCNVKRECVIE
-246 EKDVA
+246 EQDVT

-262 EQGLDEQVLRQ
+262 KQGLDEQVLRQ
-273 VRLDLWPIKHTVWDT
+273 LHLDIWPVKHTVWDT
-288 LVRKA
+288 LVKKA
-293 TQPKKRC
+293 TQPKKHC
-300 RIALVGKYISIRD
+300 RIALVGKYITIRD
-313 AYKSVH
+313 AYKSIH

-329 DCKVEVVPI
+329 DCKVEVMPI
-338 EAEEFHDLFKRVG
+338 EAEDLLTQRHRDAEVNAKHLRDSVP
-351 VKSSSSRKVANN
+351 
-363 SSLELQLKTPTNSID
+363 LCLKNVD

-403 KKIPFL
+403 HKLPFL

-426 LGWKDANSTEFDENT
+426 LGWKDANSTEFDEHT

-473 DSLADKLYSHKEHKE
+473 GSLAAKLYSRTGCQPVPAQEN
-488 HKVFVDF
+488 
-495 ASFAA
+495 ALAA
-500 KNTTVISERHRHRYE
+500 RSTIISERHRHRYE
-515 FANDTKAQKAI
+515 LAYDSEGRAALV
-526 EAAGLVASG
+526 AAGLVVSG
-535 LSPDGK
+535 VSPDGK
-541 LVEIVELPGHPYF
+541 LVEIVELPQAKHPYF
-554 IAAQFHPEFKSRPTI
+554 IAGQFHPEFKSRPTA
-569 PHPLFNG
+569 PHPLFIG
-576 LVKAALKNGKRGTGN
+576 LVEAALKIRHAAA
-591 GERIPRA
+591 PRSSKSRA
-598 KRVAE
+598 
-603 GDALAGVGTGKRE
+603 

>member
-1 MKKQVKYVF
+1 MKQQVKYVF

-82 AGVTCSKASNYTSG
+82 AGVTCTKSSNFTSG
-96 RIYSAVLAR
+96 RIYSTVLAR

-134 EAHGD
+134 EHD
-139 EPAPD
+139 CD

-170 FEEGEENTCFVH
+170 FEAGTENTCFVH

-200 QHSVGMLR
+200 QHSVGQLR
-208 NIGIIPDILVCRT
+208 AIGIIPDILVCRT
-221 EMTIPEEHLKKLA
+221 ERTIPEEHLQKLA
-234 MFCNVKRECVIE
+234 LFCNVKRECVIE
-246 EKDVA
+246 EKDVT
-251 DSVYAVPRELR
+251 DSVYAVPRELK
-262 EQGLDEQVLRQ
+262 EQHLDEQVLKQ
-273 VRLDLWPIKHTVWDT
+273 LRLPVNPIKHTVWDT

-293 TQPKKRC
+293 TQPKKTC

-319 EALQHAGMAN
+319 EALQHAGMAKN
-329 DCKVEVVPI
+329 CKVEVVPI
-338 EAEEFHDLFKRVG
+338 EAEELEKKMCHAEKRRSG
-351 VKSSSSRKVANN
+351 ECENLRASASPREIKD
-363 SSLELQLKTPTNSID
+363 ID

-392 GKIAAIKYARE
+392 GKIAAIRYARE
-403 KKIPFL
+403 NNIPFL

-426 LGWKDANSTEFDENT
+426 LGWKCANSTEFDEHT
-441 THPVIDLMEE
+441 RHPVIDLMEE
-451 QRGVTQKGGTMR
+451 QRGITQKGGTMR

-473 DSLADKLYSHKEHKE
+473 GTLAAKLY
-488 HKVFVDF
+488 
-495 ASFAA
+495 
-500 KNTTVISERHRHRYE
+500 KNAFVISERHRHRYE
-515 FANDTKAQKAI
+515 LAYDSDGRSALS
-526 EAAGLVASG
+526 AAGLEVSG
-535 LSPDGK
+535 TSPDGK
-541 LVEIVELPGHPYF
+541 LVEIVELPQMKHPYF
-554 IAAQFHPEFKSRPTI
+554 IACQFHPEFKSRPTA
-569 PHPLFNG
+569 PHPLFVG
-576 LVKAALKNGKRGTGN
+576 LVSAALKK
-591 GERIPRA
+591 
-598 KRVAE
+598 
-603 GDALAGVGTGKRE
+603 

>member
-20 KGVTS
+20 KGITS

-33 SRGYRV
+33 SRGYKV

-105 ERAGGYLGGTVQVVP
+105 ERAGGYLGGTVQVIP
-120 HITDEIKAAIRSAG
+120 HITDEIKKAIHSAG
-134 EAHGD
+134 EHD
-139 EPAPD
+139 CD

-170 FEEGEENTCFVH
+170 FEEGAENTCFVH

-200 QHSVGMLR
+200 QHSVGQLR
-208 NIGIIPDILVCRT
+208 AIGIVPDILVCRT
-221 EMTIPEEHLKKLA
+221 EMTIPSEHLAKLA
-234 MFCNVKRECVIE
+234 MFCNVRPERVIE
-246 EKDVA
+246 EKDVT

-262 EQGLDEQVLRQ
+262 KQHLDEEVLKQ
-273 VRLDLWPIKHTVWDT
+273 LHLDIWPIRHTVWDT
-288 LVRKA
+288 LVKKA
-293 TQPKKRC
+293 TCPKYETT
-300 RIALVGKYISIRD
+300 IALVGKYISIRD

-319 EALQHAGMAN
+319 EALQHAGMAHN
-329 DCKVEVVPI
+329 AKVHVLCL
-338 EAEEFHDLFKRVG
+338 EAEDVEKNPRLLDG
-351 VKSSSSRKVANN
+351 VN
-363 SSLELQLKTPTNSID
+363 

-385 FGARGVE
+385 FGSRGIP
-392 GKIAAIKYARE
+392 GKIAAIRYARE

-426 LGWKDANSTEFDENT
+426 LGWKDANSTEFDATT

-451 QRGVTQKGGTMR
+451 QKGVTQKGGTMR
-463 LGAYPCVLKK
+463 LGAYPCTLKK
-473 DSLADKLYSHKEHKE
+473 GSLAAKLYKATE
-488 HKVFVDF
+488 
-495 ASFAA
+495 
-500 KNTTVISERHRHRYE
+500 ISERHRHRYE
-515 FANDTKAQKAI
+515 FAYDTPMREAI
-526 EAAGLVASG
+526 EKAGLVVSG
-535 LSPDGK
+535 RSPDGK
-541 LVEIVELPGHPYF
+541 LVEVVELPTHPYF
-554 IAAQFHPEFKSRPTI
+554 IAGQFHPEFKSRPTAS
-569 PHPLFNG
+569 HPLFDG
-576 LVKAALKNGKRGTGN
+576 LVGAALKCGVSKK
-591 GERIPRA
+591 A
-598 KRVAE
+598 K
-603 GDALAGVGTGKRE
+603 

>member
-33 SRGYRV
+33 SRGYSV

-82 AGVTCSKASNYTSG
+82 AGVTCTKASNYTSG

-134 EAHGD
+134 EHD
-139 EPAPD
+139 CD

-170 FEEGEENTCFVH
+170 FEEGVENTCFVH

-221 EMTIPEEHLKKLA
+221 EMPIPEEHKQKLA
-234 MFCNVKRECVIE
+234 MFCNVRRECVIE
-246 EKDVA
+246 EQDVS

-262 EQGLDEQVLRQ
+262 LQGLDEQVLHQ
-273 VRLDLWPIKHTVWDT
+273 LHLDIWPVKHTVWDT

-293 TQPKKRC
+293 TQSKRRC
-300 RIALVGKYISIRD
+300 RIALVGKYITIRD
-313 AYKSVH
+313 AYKSIH
-319 EALQHAGMAN
+319 EALQHAGMAK

-338 EAEEFHDLFKRVG
+338 EAEEFEKKMYHAEERRSGECENLRASASPREMKD
-351 VKSSSSRKVANN
+351 
-363 SSLELQLKTPTNSID
+363 ID

-385 FGARGVE
+385 FGSRGVE

-403 KKIPFL
+403 HRIPFL

-426 LGWKDANSTEFDENT
+426 VGWADANSTEFDEKT
-441 THPVIDLMEE
+441 AHPVIDLMEE
-451 QRGVTQKGGTMR
+451 QRGITQKGGTMR

-473 DSLADKLYSHKEHKE
+473 GSLAAKLYGTTEYTEHTEKTRR
-488 HKVFVDF
+488 KVQCNSV
-495 ASFAA
+495 SSVV
-500 KNTTVISERHRHRYE
+500 KISERHRHRYE
-515 FANDTKAQKAI
+515 LAYEGDARKRL
-526 EAAGLVASG
+526 EESG
-535 LSPDGK
+535 LKVSGVSPDGE
-541 LVEIVELPGHPYF
+541 LAEIVELPQAKHPFF
-554 IAAQFHPEFKSRPTI
+554 IACQFHPEFKSRPTA
-569 PHPLFNG
+569 PHPLFLG
-576 LVKAALKNGKRGTGN
+576 LVDAALKGK
-591 GERIPRA
+591 A
-598 KRVAE
+598 K
-603 GDALAGVGTGKRE
+603 

>member
-33 SRGYRV
+33 SRGYKV
-39 FMQKLDPYLNV
+39 FMQKLDPYLNI

-82 AGVTCSKASNYTSG
+82 AGVTCTKASNFTSG

-134 EAHGD
+134 EGGGRSA
-139 EPAPD
+139 AAVPD

-170 FEEGEENTCFVH
+170 FETGAENTCFVH

-221 EMTIPEEHLKKLA
+221 EMAIPAEHLRKLA

-246 EKDVA
+246 EKDVT
-251 DSVYAVPRELR
+251 DSVYAVPRELKD
-262 EQGLDEQVLRQ
+262 QHLDEQVLRQ
-273 VRLDLWPIKHTVWDT
+273 LRLPLRPIRHTVWDS
-288 LVRKA
+288 LVKKA
-293 TQPKKRC
+293 TRPKKTC

-313 AYKSVH
+313 AYKSIH

-329 DCKVEVVPI
+329 GCKVEVVPI
-338 EAEEFHDLFKRVG
+338 EAEELVSKGFGSL
-351 VKSSSSRKVANN
+351 SSECLSRKR
-363 SSLELQLKTPTNSID
+363 EKHKTKTPKNPNTQKLESID

-392 GKIAAIKYARE
+392 GKIAAIEYARE
-403 KKIPFL
+403 HEIPFL

-441 THPVIDLMEE
+441 AHPVIDLMPE

-473 DSLADKLYSHKEHKE
+473 GSLAAKLYGKL
-488 HKVFVDF
+488 
-495 ASFAA
+495 A
-500 KNTTVISERHRHRYE
+500 ISERHRHRYE
-515 FANDTKAQKAI
+515 LAFDS
-526 EAAGLVASG
+526 EGRAALAASG
-535 LSPDGK
+535 LDVSGTSPDGR
-541 LVEIVELPGHPYF
+541 LVEIVELPQTEHPYF
-554 IAAQFHPEFKSRPTI
+554 IASQFHPEFKSRPTA
-569 PHPLFNG
+569 PHPLFLG
-576 LVKAALKNGKRGTGN
+576 LVRAALKGKR
-591 GERIPRA
+591 
-598 KRVAE
+598 
-603 GDALAGVGTGKRE
+603 